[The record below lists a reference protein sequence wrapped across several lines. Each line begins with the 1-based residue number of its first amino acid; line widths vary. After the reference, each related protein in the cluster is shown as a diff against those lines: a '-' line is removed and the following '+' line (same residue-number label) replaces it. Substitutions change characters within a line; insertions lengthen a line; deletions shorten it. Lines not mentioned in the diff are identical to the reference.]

1 MRSITRLCQAL
12 AATVVSVTLAPAIV
26 CAADVGLISKPS
38 KHSVQETV
46 ERFENAIKAKG
57 GAGWMVFTEMDHAA
71 AASKAE
77 AKTPLSSR
85 TSQSLAVRFQI

>member
-26 CAADVGLISKPS
+26 CAADVGFISKPS

-77 AKTPLSSR
+77 AKTPLSR
-85 TSQSLAVRFQI
+85 ARANP